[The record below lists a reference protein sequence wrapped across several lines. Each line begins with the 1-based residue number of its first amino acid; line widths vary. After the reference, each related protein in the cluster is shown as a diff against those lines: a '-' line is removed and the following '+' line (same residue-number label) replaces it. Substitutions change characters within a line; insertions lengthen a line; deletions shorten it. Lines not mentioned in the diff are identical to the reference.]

1 MGSNTPKTF
10 ARTIEIWILHQPT
23 KSSTGVVKLKPLI
36 ELTALCNVV
45 SAFRNTR
52 FQPSQFLVV
61 SAGIDLLSGAGE
73 VLPRGSPRAAP
84 DISDRGNQ

>member
-10 ARTIEIWILHQPT
+10 AGTIEIWILHQPT

-61 SAGIDLLSGAGE
+61 SAGIDLLSGAE
-73 VLPRGSPRAAP
+73 VSPRGSPRAAP